1 MADLK
6 LSLDKA
12 QVQAIHDVISR
23 ETAQF
28 TTNVHQAPLRI
39 NELRLIQALMFA
51 HLSNVWPIGA

>member
-12 QVQAIHDVISR
+12 QVQAIHDVICR

-51 HLSNVWPIGA
+51 HLSDV